1 MPIIQYRAGFK
12 YQLVDQ
18 LIASTQI
25 RVLYPVETAFLKL
38 ETDGTLTI
46 QPGYAWDGPS
56 GITIDTKSFMR
67 GSLFHDAVYQ
77 LLREGK
83 LIIPDGRKLAD
94 KLLRA
99 ICIEDG
105 MWKMRAWWVYRAVRA
120 FGKPS
125 SIHGRKL
132 LEAP

>member
-1 MPIIQYRAGFK
+1 MLVEETPEGLLIISA
-12 YQLVDQ
+12 
-18 LIASTQI
+18 
-25 RVLYPVETAFLKL
+25 
-38 ETDGTLTI
+38 
-46 QPGYAWDGPS
+46 GYAWDGPS

-105 MWKMRAWWVYRAVRA
+105 MWKIRAWWVYRAVRM